1 MGCCAAI
8 NADTG
13 RIFSRL
19 AGIHRLRFRLF
30 GLERTQRQ
38 LIDGIRRAGIEG
50 AELLDIGCGAGC
62 LNRALMRLGASRST
76 GVDLSEAMLAIARA
90 DAQAEGLAERTDYRR
105 GDFTQMAGEL
115 ADADVVVLDKV
126 ICCYPDWERLVDASL
141 KRARRVY
148 ALTIPRDRSLTRA
161 GLGMMRWGLGRI
173 GCCYQPF
180 IHDPARIEGRVVA
193 SGFRR
198 TEEARTAWWLTRIYV
213 RDRHRGDG
221 VSDSPAE
228 GA

>member
-1 MGCCAAI
+1 M
-8 NADTG
+8 
-13 RIFSRL
+13 

-38 LIDGIRRAGIEG
+38 LIDGVRRAGIEG
-50 AELLDIGCGAGC
+50 AELLEIGCGPGG
-62 LNRALMRLGASRST
+62 LNRALLRLGASRST

-90 DAQAEGLAERTDYRR
+90 DAHAEGLAERTDYRR
-105 GDFTQMAGEL
+105 GDFTQMAGEV

-126 ICCYPDWERLVDASL
+126 ICCYPDWESLVDASL
-141 KRARRVY
+141 KKARRVY

-161 GLGMMRWGLGRI
+161 GLGMMRWGLSGI

-180 IHDPARIEGRVVA
+180 IHDPARIDGRVIT

-213 RDRHRGDG
+213 RDCHQDNG
-221 VSDSPAE
+221 VIDSPAE
-228 GA
+228 CA

>member
-50 AELLDIGCGAGC
+50 AELLEIGCGAGC

-126 ICCYPDWERLVDASL
+126 ICCYPDWESLVDASL

-161 GLGMMRWGLGRI
+161 GLGMMRWGLQRI

-221 VSDSPAE
+221 VSDGPAE